1 MVDYAAAKRMMKY
14 LNGTRD
20 VALELRPRK
29 GPLHLDGALVSS
41 LWQTQVLIAWSSPEA
56 EYYACTVEVSEAKF
70 VQSLLLEWGEPG
82 EIEHVVDNSS
92 AITLGRWIGLGGV
105 RHMETRY
112 MWIQEEL
119 MAQRLKLTKINGTEN
134 ATEVAT
140 KHVDANNLAEVHDN
154 HWTGQPHKVS
164 RDGTHGLN
172 RCFQQMCQGQISV
185 VTHRGDAVRLGESDS
200 ETVVVLPATV

>member
-140 KHVDANNLAEVHDN
+140 K
-154 HWTGQPHKVS
+154 TCRCQQPCRSARQPLDWSTAQGFKGWYSWLEPMLSTDVS
-164 RDGTHGLN
+164 RPDFSGDSSG
-172 RCFQQMCQGQISV
+172 RCCAIG
-185 VTHRGDAVRLGESDS
+185 
-200 ETVVVLPATV
+200 